1 LLPPLVLFGLGAGLT
16 LPAVTGLGMAGATDA
31 DAGVI
36 SGAFNTTQQVG
47 AALGVALLTT
57 LATWR
62 TGGGTSAQALTSGYQ
77 LALAAGAGLG
87 AASIAVAALMLRPR
101 RAAGEEAGSSQASA
115 DRHGEP
121 PTTLASP
128 VARGPVPA
136 TRE

>member
-1 LLPPLVLFGLGAGLT
+1 
-16 LPAVTGLGMAGATDA
+16 MAGATDA

-62 TGGGTSAQALTSGYQ
+62 TGDGTSAQALTSGYQ
-77 LALAAGAGLG
+77 VALAAGAGLG
-87 AASIAVAALMLRPR
+87 AASIAVAAVMLRPR
-101 RAAGEEAGSSQASA
+101 RAAGEEGGSGPAPA
-115 DRHGEP
+115 ARRGEP
-121 PTTLASP
+121 PTALAG
-128 VARGPVPA
+128 RPVPA